1 MEKTV
6 FSGLVV
12 AWRFATWPTSRS
24 PSFVKATT
32 EGVRRPPSALA
43 TTTGSPTYI
52 IATTEL
58 VVPRSMP
65 ITFGMFTPP
74 DKFWLIYRQINRL
87 SLRKIILE
95 SIAVKIFYKSFSYF
109 YSMDLSS
116 LGNLL
121 NGKPLD
127 FPG

>member
-1 MEKTV
+1 
-6 FSGLVV
+6 
-12 AWRFATWPTSRS
+12 
-24 PSFVKATT
+24 
-32 EGVRRPPSALA
+32 
-43 TTTGSPTYI
+43 
-52 IATTEL
+52 
-58 VVPRSMP
+58 
-65 ITFGMFTPP
+65 MFTPP